1 MENEADLVQAIRSRL
16 IWWRSLGL
24 EYLALPA
31 GPSAPA
37 CPPLPVR
44 QAGAGQAQQ
53 AETGDKQASLEA
65 VRTELGDCRRCR
77 LHAGRRHIVFGIGS
91 PKAKLVFVGEAPG
104 EEEDLQGLPFVG
116 RAGQLLTKMIQAMG
130 LTREEVYIANIIKC
144 RPPQNR
150 NPMPDEIASCEPFL
164 IAQLSTIQP
173 RLICSLG
180 TFATQ
185 TLLRTQD
192 KISKLRGRF
201 HHYNGIPVMPTYH
214 PAYLLRNPQDK
225 RLVWED
231 MQKIMEELGLSR
243 KP

>member
-1 MENEADLVQAIRSRL
+1 MENDLVEAIRGHL
-16 IWWRSLGL
+16 TWWQSLGL
-24 EYLALPA
+24 KDLVLPA
-31 GPSAPA
+31 SLSVSA
-37 CPPLPVR
+37 CLPPPVR
-44 QAGAGQAQQ
+44 QAGVKQAQQ
-53 AETGDKQASLEA
+53 VETGDKQASLEA

-77 LHAGRRHIVFGIGS
+77 LHADRRHIVFGTGN
-91 PKAKLVFVGEAPG
+91 PKAELVFVGEAPG
-104 EEEDLQGLPFVG
+104 EEEDLQGHPFVG
-116 RAGQLLTKMIQAMG
+116 KAGQLLTRMIQAMG

-150 NPMPDEIASCEPFL
+150 NPLPDEITSCEPFL
-164 IAQLSTIQP
+164 IAQLNAIQP
-173 RLICSLG
+173 KLICALG
-180 TFATQ
+180 TFAAQ

-192 KISKLRGRF
+192 KISQLRGRF

>member
-1 MENEADLVQAIRSRL
+1 MGNESDLVQAIRSHL

-24 EYLALPA
+24 KDLVLPA
-31 GPSAPA
+31 RLS
-37 CPPLPVR
+37 PPVPELSI
-44 QAGAGQAQQ
+44 QQ
-53 AETGDKQASLEA
+53 VETGGKQASLVA
-65 VRTELGDCRRCR
+65 VRTELGDCHRCR
-77 LHAGRRHIVFGIGS
+77 LHAGRRHIVFGTGN
-91 PKAKLVFVGEAPG
+91 PKAELVFVGEAPG
-104 EEEDLQGLPFVG
+104 EEEDLQGQPFVG
-116 RAGQLLTKMIQAMG
+116 KAGQLLTRMIQAMG

-150 NPMPDEIASCEPFL
+150 NPLLDEIAACEPFL
-164 IAQLSTIQP
+164 IAQLNTIQP
-173 RLICSLG
+173 KLICTLG
-180 TFATQ
+180 TFAAQ

-192 KISKLRGRF
+192 KISQLRGRF